1 MSAEENK
8 ALARRFLEEVFNEG
22 NLAAIDEL
30 IDPDWVQ
37 HDPAMPEKL
46 RWVEGT
52 RQLVEVYHAA
62 FPDVHITTED
72 QVAEGD
78 KVVDPLDGSRH
89 PPGRADGHTSE
100 WQSGDGLGHEWLCT
114 KITIGC

>member
-1 MSAEENK
+1 MAAEENK

-37 HDPAMPEKL
+37 HDPAMPEEL
-46 RWVEGT
+46 RGIEGA
-52 RQLVEVYHAA
+52 RQLVEVYRAA
-62 FPDVHITTED
+62 FPDLHITVED

-78 KVVDPLDGSRH
+78 KVATRWTARGSH
-89 PPGRADGHTSE
+89 QGELMGIPP
-100 WQSGDGLGHEWLCT
+100 SG
-114 KITIGC
+114 